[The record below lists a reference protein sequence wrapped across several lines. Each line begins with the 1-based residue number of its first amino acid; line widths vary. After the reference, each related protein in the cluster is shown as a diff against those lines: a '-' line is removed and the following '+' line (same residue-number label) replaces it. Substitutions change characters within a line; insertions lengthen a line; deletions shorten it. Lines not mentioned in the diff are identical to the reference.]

1 MNMVTVNMLRYDLV
15 TILSFTVVL
24 ATFFNINH
32 ILNIAI
38 KNLLPKFH
46 PYLSS
51 HSLAITR
58 QKYGMLSCME
68 ISHSFDI
75 LFKALPLARK

>member
-1 MNMVTVNMLRYDLV
+1 MVTVNMLRYDLV

-51 HSLAITR
+51 HSLAITP
-58 QKYGMLSCME
+58 QKYGILICME